1 MAPMQDL
8 KHHIALL
15 AAEFA
20 KHDAED
26 RVELELV

>member
-1 MAPMQDL
+1 MQDF
-8 KHHIALL
+8 KHHIAQL

-20 KHDAED
+20 KDEAED